1 MVGAVIL
8 AFRLKTPTPEDEG
21 EVAQEKARKTR
32 PWPRRRQGGRE
43 EPSREPETTGVK
55 AVTGDGGGGR

>member
-8 AFRLKTPTPEDEG
+8 AFRLKTPTPEDER
-21 EVAQEKARKTR
+21 EVTQEKARKTK
-32 PWPRRRQGGRE
+32 PWPRRRQ